1 MRVFLFCFVLML
13 ISLSANAQRVTEFT
27 VEPGDVQI
35 RFPGAAEPGAGE
47 WRDVEFVG
55 TVTYSTEPLGSHRS
69 RAKLGLQNWEFE
81 LQPDAGVYEKAMF
94 TILVASMPYGFR
106 LMGLQVR
113 VTEVVDGVTY
123 KAPWSNPGQLKII
136 WRPRRPFHIGR

>member
-1 MRVFLFCFVLML
+1 MRVFLFCFVLLL

-27 VEPGDVQI
+27 VDPGDVQI

-55 TVTYSTEPLGSHRS
+55 PVTYSTEPLGIHRS

-106 LMGLQVR
+106 AMELQVR
-113 VTEVVDGVTY
+113 GTEIADGVTY
-123 KAPWSNPGQLKII
+123 KAPWSNPGQLQII
-136 WRPRRPFHIGR
+136 GKPRSPFHIGE